1 VGFQD
6 GLYGLLKRDPN
17 PRTILFNLQ
26 MMTSINH
33 YAFVGVEY
41 TKILPA

>member
-6 GLYGLLKRDPN
+6 DLYGLWKRGPN

-26 MMTSINH
+26 MTSINH
-33 YAFVGVEY
+33 YAFVGVGY
-41 TKILPA
+41 AKISPA